1 MPYKFAWAVK
11 DDYTYNDYAHEE
23 VSHRENYFSNDFAIL
38 NILQLHNVIGHFNFQ
53 DC

>member
-23 VSHRENYFSNDFAIL
+23 VSQKQLFANDFGIL
-38 NILQLHNVIGHFNFQ
+38 ILIF
-53 DC
+53 